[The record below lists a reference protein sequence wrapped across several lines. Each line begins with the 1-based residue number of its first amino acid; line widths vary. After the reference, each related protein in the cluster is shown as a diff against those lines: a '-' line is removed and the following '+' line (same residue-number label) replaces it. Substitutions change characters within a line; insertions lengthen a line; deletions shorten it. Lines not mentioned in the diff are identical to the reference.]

1 MSIGARVSAIGHA
14 GLLLYLTLAGA
25 FSLSDPPA
33 PPQATGVSLI
43 SSGDFDALGRAEP
56 APDTRVA
63 ALPPAPS
70 SPPERRPEPPAPAP
84 EPSAVATPEPPPV
97 APDPPPPPPTPED
110 PPLPAPE
117 PVPVE
122 PAPAPQQPEPRSP
135 AEDAAPTP
143 AAPPKP
149 RPPRAEPVEET
160 AAAPEPPPPER
171 PEAEEAEDGLADA
184 IAAAVAEATAEDSSS
199 LAGATLG
206 AGERDGLRLAVSRC
220 WNLHST
226 WSDALDVVVVV
237 GFRLDR
243 DGRPMDGSIKLLD
256 ASGGSDAAAER
267 AYGAARRAIIRCGAN
282 GYDLPP
288 EKYDLWRNV
297 EITFNPEEMR

>member
-1 MSIGARVSAIGHA
+1 MSIGVRASAIGH
-14 GLLLYLTLAGA
+14 GSLLLYLALAGA
-25 FSLSDPPA
+25 FSSGDPPA

-43 SSGDFDALGRAEP
+43 SSGDFEALGRAEP

-70 SPPERRPEPPAPAP
+70 TPPERRPEPPAPAP
-84 EPSAVATPEPPPV
+84 EPAVATPEPS
-97 APDPPPPPPTPED
+97 PPPTPPAD
-110 PPLPAPE
+110 SPRPAPE
-117 PVPVE
+117 LAPAE
-122 PAPAPQQPEPRSP
+122 PAPAPRQPEPP
-135 AEDAAPTP
+135 APADAAPKP

-149 RPPRAEPVEET
+149 RPQRAESDAE
-160 AAAPEPPPPER
+160 AAADQEPPTSELPE
-171 PEAEEAEDGLADA
+171 EEEEDGLADA
-184 IAAAVAEATAEDSSS
+184 IAAAVAEATAEEASS
-199 LAGATLG
+199 LAGASLDAG
-206 AGERDGLRLAVSRC
+206 ARDGLRLAVSRC

-243 DGRPMDGSIKLLD
+243 DGRPMEGSIKLLD
-256 ASGGSDAAAER
+256 SSGGSDAAAER

>member
-1 MSIGARVSAIGHA
+1 MSIGVKASAIGH
-14 GLLLYLTLAGA
+14 GSLLLYLALAGA
-25 FSLSDPPA
+25 FSPGDPPA
-33 PPQATGVSLI
+33 LPQATRVSQI
-43 SSGDFDALGRAEP
+43 SSGDFDALGLAEP

-70 SPPERRPEPPAPAP
+70 PPPERRPEPPAPAP
-84 EPSAVATPEPPPV
+84 EPSAVAAPESPPV
-97 APDPPPPPPTPED
+97 APEPPPPPTPPAD
-110 PPLPAPE
+110 SPRPAPE
-117 PVPVE
+117 LAPAEPT
-122 PAPAPQQPEPRSP
+122 PAPRQPEPP
-135 AEDAAPTP
+135 ATADAAPKP

-149 RPPRAEPVEET
+149 RPPRAESDTE
-160 AAAPEPPPPER
+160 AAADQEPPPSELPEG
-171 PEAEEAEDGLADA
+171 EEEDGLADA
-184 IAAAVAEATAEDSSS
+184 IASAVAEATAEDASS
-199 LAGATLG
+199 LAGASLG
-206 AGERDGLRLAVSRC
+206 AGVRDGLRLAVSRC

-243 DGRPMDGSIKLLD
+243 DGRPMEGSIKLLG